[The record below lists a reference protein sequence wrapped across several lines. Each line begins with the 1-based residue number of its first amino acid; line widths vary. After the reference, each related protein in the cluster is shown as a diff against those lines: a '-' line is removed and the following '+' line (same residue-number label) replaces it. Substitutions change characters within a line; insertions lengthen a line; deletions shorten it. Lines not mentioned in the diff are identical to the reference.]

1 MNARG
6 IPRKHLYSDYARTF
20 NFLISES
27 ILRCA
32 ETEIGIQSKKKKN
45 LKSVLKFETHQQVI
59 SDSNI

>member
-32 ETEIGIQSKKKKN
+32 ETEIGIQIKKKK
-45 LKSVLKFETHQQVI
+45 KT
-59 SDSNI
+59 